1 MSRFQPDLRPATPT
15 VIDLLVALLL
25 QPRRP
30 RDGVREDV
38 EAVRR
43 R

>member
-1 MSRFQPDLRPATPT
+1 MSRFQPDFRPTNPT
-15 VIDLLVALLL
+15 LIDLLVALLV

-38 EAVRR
+38 EAARR